1 MASLKVE
8 RLRIQRL
15 VSTFVAVAFAFASL
29 LIVAQPAD
37 ASALFRLKRTWWFSQ
52 AGSWTDNEVIPQSGH
67 LSTQYAKKYP
77 PASASIG
84 TDTPNPSFTGPESF
98 IKNTTYT
105 FMCGPGTFKCYVG
118 YPKSTG
124 YYSYYNA
131 KATWKKNNPN
141 APTTATTWRRRTLSD
156 MYDASLMGWAQETQM
171 ILTLMDMAV
180 TRTVTVPTHPPTVMY
195 TLITPTEGGCE
206 VGNPTS
212 VTIPAQCPGTTY
224 FGGVYTATR
233 GGSMRVTP
241 GANRFGGTLR
251 FFSGPNAFSY
261 QLIDI
266 TTPYYTS
273 VYWEN
278 TPKSKQTAATR
289 GQAFIG
295 EIDISYIPGIRFRL
309 TNPSHVNRRVIGSTE
324 PDSAPCSPV
333 ALSMTVRPPTNDGC
347 KYYTKQVKYMGTEL
361 PSTTG
366 MAQAWQPNG
375 NTNTVQTTTGYDN
388 RTAAGLNGVVS
399 VVRPR
404 LVHAYTTIR
413 ATIPDNPIEMTWS
426 SARMVKNTFTFMP
439 EPTGVA
445 MLAAGFVTLAG
456 LYRLRRR

>member
-1 MASLKVE
+1 MASLKIE

-15 VSTFVAVAFAFASL
+15 VSTFVAVAVAFASL

-52 AGSWTDNEVIPQSGH
+52 AGSWTDGEVIPQSGH
-67 LSTQYAKKYP
+67 FSTQYAKYYP

-84 TDTPNPSFTGPESF
+84 SDTPNPSFTGPASF

-105 FMCGPGTFKCYVG
+105 FMCGPGTFQCYVG
-118 YPKSTG
+118 YPKSSG

-131 KATWKKNNPN
+131 KGTWKKNNPN
-141 APTTATTWRRRTLSD
+141 APTTASTWRRRTVND
-156 MYDASLMGWAQETQM
+156 DYNATLMGWAQHTQM

-180 TRTVTVPTHPPTVMY
+180 TRTVTVATHPPTVMY
-195 TLITPTEGGCE
+195 TLTTPTEGGCS
-206 VGNPTS
+206 VGNPGS
-212 VTIPAQCPGTTY
+212 VTHPAQCPGTTQ
-224 FGGVYTATR
+224 FGGVYTDQSR
-233 GGSMRVTP
+233 GGSMMVTP
-241 GANRFGGTLR
+241 GPNRFGGTLR
-251 FFSGPNAFSY
+251 FFGGPNEFYY

-266 TTPYYTS
+266 NEPYYTS

-278 TPKSKQTAATR
+278 TPKSKQNGYL
-289 GQAFIG
+289 GQATIG
-295 EIDISYIPGIRFRL
+295 QVAISYLPGIRFRL
-309 TNPSHVNRRVIGSTE
+309 TNPSHVDRLVIGSTV
-324 PDSAPCSPV
+324 PSSADCSPG
-333 ALSMTVRPPTNDGC
+333 SGTVRPPTNAGC
-347 KYYTKQVKYMGTEL
+347 KYYTRQVKYMGTDW

-366 MAQAWQPNG
+366 MAQAWQPFG

-399 VVRPR
+399 VVAPS
-404 LVHAYTTIR
+404 LSHAYTTIR
-413 ATIPDNPIEMTWS
+413 ATIPDNPIQMTWS
-426 SARMVKNTFTFMP
+426 SARMTKNTFTFMP

>member
-15 VSTFVAVAFAFASL
+15 VSTFVAVAVAFASL
-29 LIVAQPAD
+29 LIVAEPAD

-52 AGSWTDNEVIPQSGH
+52 AGSWTDGEVIPQSPAYG
-67 LSTQYAKKYP
+67 

-84 TDTPNPSFTGPESF
+84 TDTPNPSFTGPASF

-105 FMCGPGTFKCYVG
+105 FMCGPGTFQCYVG

-131 KATWKKNNPN
+131 KGTWAKSNPN
-141 APTTATTWRRRTLSD
+141 APTTASTWRRRTVMD
-156 MYDASLMGWAQETQM
+156 DYNATLMGWAQHTQM

-180 TRTVTVPTHPPTVMY
+180 SRTVTVATHPPTVMY
-195 TLITPTEGGCE
+195 TLTTPTEGGCSI
-206 VGNPTS
+206 GNPGSIT
-212 VTIPAQCPGTTY
+212 AKNQCPGTTQ
-224 FGGVYTATR
+224 FGGVYTASR

-251 FFSGPNAFSY
+251 FFGGPNAFYY

-278 TPKSKQTAATR
+278 TPKSQQNAYL
-289 GQAFIG
+289 GQAYIG
-295 EIDISYIPGIRFRL
+295 QVAISYIPGIRFRL
-309 TNPSHVNRRVIGSTE
+309 TNPSHVSRLVIGSTE
-324 PDSAPCSPV
+324 PSSADCSPG
-333 ALSMTVRPPTNDGC
+333 SGTVRPPTNAGC
-347 KYYTKQVKYMGTEL
+347 KYYTKQVKYMGTDW

-399 VVRPR
+399 VVAPS
-404 LVHAYTTIR
+404 LSHAYTTIR
-413 ATIPDNPIEMTWS
+413 ATIPDNPIQMTWS
-426 SARMVKNTFTFMP
+426 SARMTKNTFTFMP